1 MSIDF
6 LSTNENVDTQT
17 QRCARLIAAV
27 IAQALK
33 DLTLMPSA
41 QERKKLINTNE
52 NAIRSINFFRSETF
66 LQYAAFVGMD
76 GKEFLTRMER
86 GNINKNQITEGDQR
100 VMRARLRWRCSAEIP
115 LHPTIEE
122 DIQDEAIWAEE
133 DRLAEERRQNE
144 RGKNDNRQSSQHAV
158 DIDRIHRI
166 RAAGGNKV
174 DTQVSSAKRGNAK
187 VP

>member
-17 QRCARLIAAV
+17 QRCARLLAAV

-33 DLTLMPSA
+33 DLMEMPSA
-41 QERKKLINTNE
+41 QERKKLININE
-52 NAIRSINFFRSETF
+52 NAIRSIRFFRSETF

-76 GKEFLTRMER
+76 GKEFLNRIEQ
-86 GNINKNQITEGDQR
+86 GNIIKKGSLNKNQITEGDQR
-100 VMRARLRWRCSAEIP
+100 VMRARLRWRCSADIP

-122 DIQDEAIWAEE
+122 DIRDEAIWAEE

-144 RGKNDNRQSSQHAV
+144 KGK
-158 DIDRIHRI
+158 IG
-166 RAAGGNKV
+166 RAHV
-174 DTQVSSAKRGNAK
+174 
-187 VP
+187 